1 MILKDYQREG
11 AAFLYSNKK
20 AMLIMGCRT
29 GKTFTALSACNLI
42 KYPVSIV
49 APPMTK
55 KMWLESYEKTFSLN
69 KRTFLSPF
77 KKKEHKISNKSV
89 LIVDECQLYM
99 HDWEKHKTIINM
111 AKKAE
116 YCFMLTA
123 TPMINNPINLY
134 WPLKIFGYD
143 LSKKNFILEFMAGK
157 KHKFFKNV
165 VYPTGLSNIKKLKA
179 MVNSASFYYFRKE
192 NIVKHYLNLGI
203 APLTAPKELESYSNI
218 QRCLSIPK
226 AERIL
231 KSPSFRMILQGNGL
245 KVVFFR
251 HIDAGKILYKN
262 LNKYKKLFDKV
273 LYIDGTINYDERLK
287 IIEEFQKE
295 QKAVLLLNIDS
306 SAVGIDIQK
315 ANKVLFFERTW
326 SPFKD
331 YQAYMR
337 CYGFKPDVNLTV
349 WFFDYKDEARLLV
362 NKRKE
367 KLKEII

>member
-1 MILKDYQREG
+1 MELKEYQKKG
-11 AAFLYSNKK
+11 AAFLYANKK

-29 GKTFTALSACNLI
+29 GKTLTALSACNLI

-55 KMWLESYEKTFSLN
+55 KMWLESNDKIFSVN
-69 KRTFLSPF
+69 KRIFLSPF
-77 KKKEHKISNKSV
+77 KKKEHRITKKSV

-134 WPLKIFGYD
+134 WPLRIFGFDY
-143 LSKKNFILEFMAGK
+143 SKNDFILDFMKGK
-157 KHKFFKNV
+157 KHKFYKNI

-179 MVNSASFYYFRKE
+179 MVNKASFYYFRKE
-192 NIVKHYLNLGI
+192 HIVKHHFNLGI
-203 APLTAPKELESYSNI
+203 APIPAGKELEAYSNI

-231 KSPSFRMILQGNGL
+231 KSPTFRMILQGNGL
-245 KVVFFR
+245 KIVFFR
-251 HIDAGKILYKN
+251 HIDAGKILFKK
-262 LNKYKKLFDKV
+262 LNKFKKLFNKV
-273 LYIDGTINYDERLK
+273 LYMDGTINYNDRLK

-295 QKAVLLLNIDS
+295 SKAVLLLNIDS

-315 ANKVLFFERTW
+315 ADKVLFFERTW

-337 CYGFKPDVNLTV
+337 CYGFKPDKPLTV
-349 WFFDYKDEARLLV
+349 WFYDYKDEARFLV
-362 NKRKE
+362 NKKKE